1 MAQYTAHDL
10 IKIPRTRDVKIQ
22 EDVIFFQMGLPE
34 DILDG
39 LTAAGFQRPSPIQ
52 LKAIPLGRCGFDLI
66 IRAKS
71 GTGKTVV
78 FGVIALETL
87 DIEISSPQVLII
99 APTREISIQISHV
112 LQAIGSKIKGLKVE
126 YFVGGIPIEEDKKK
140 LSKCHIAVG
149 APGRVK
155 HLIEKGLL
163 IVSKVRL
170 FVLDEADKLM
180 EINFQT
186 DINYIFSKLPC
197 SKQVIASSATYP
209 GDLETFV
216 QTYMSS
222 PVLTSPDL
230 DAPILIGIKQF
241 VAVVS
246 AHPNTMKQ
254 VQIKVDELVKIF
266 TKIPFKQSLV
276 FMNYQS
282 RAQSVSNK
290 INSMGFSSLYIT
302 GNQDMAKR
310 LETVEKLR
318 NCECRI
324 MVSTDLTARGIDVEN
339 VNMVINFDVPTNPA
353 TYLHRIGRAGRYGS
367 RGISVTIISESELP
381 SFKELLTSVGGPN
394 FYLFKLNSDY
404 AEDVWADDITVFE
417 KVYSKSETSN
427 INIDQTFLKFENGTP
442 IVIPVSLSST
452 VNDAS
457 SSENNIASTSP
468 ATYEKCKSISSIDT
482 VVNNKSSSENNV
494 ANITI
499 VKYDECESI
508 SSKCDTTLNDTPSPE
523 NNIANTITTKLH
535 EKPNTCISSKNKEHE
550 AVSNNLHIKPRTNL
564 NEKIKIS
571 SLFQHHVQEKIQGI
585 IDLQQSEKHKEVST
599 AESIGVKI
607 SEEQEDLSIVDS
619 SRSENVHKFKIT
631 PDSDNP
637 SLMEKLNENVVFEV
651 DLSNIEDYKQES
663 VDIENIIQ
671 YMKAPSINEEEE
683 NDDKMDNN
691 EKTST
696 NVSHDTCSMKDP
708 TLMHTLQSSTSESDI
723 SGDNQIWKELNDYL
737 LIYAEEING
746 KDNCIND
753 EESFLKIASNWKEL
767 LDLEISLL
775 NNTYKDMTDSV
786 HKLVYEEH
794 FSALKTFLN
803 IQKRAFLCVF
813 PHLRNDE
820 EIQDTY
826 TYSGLNS
833 NNLLDM
839 YKEIED
845 FKSCFCTVTTKFNA
859 YFPYPIN
866 IDEYMPNLMM
876 SSSEIEEYRKALRYF
891 STYRN
896 PNKKLLEIIDYI
908 AFLNETEKYDLI
920 KKIKDQNL
928 SFSDMKAFLIDEA
941 AKRDLK
947 NDNLMEHL
955 QLSVKPDSSER
966 NGILTEHVQV
976 FEKQVSS
983 EKNGELTE
991 CVQVSQKSVSSE
1003 NEDDNTIQHQKTA
1016 EEVDSPEI
1024 HIINKNNS
1032 KRSSKEMQEAY
1043 SNEVITV
1050 NQNKHETQDKKC
1062 DSITNTISNR
1072 NEEILAN
1079 KEDSRNDKEL
1089 LFQTDK
1095 STNKENNQSLC
1106 SSTSKSSFTSLDEDI
1121 TYSSASKVV
1130 FSKQQEMASDS
1141 NRRQK
1146 TGKKD
1151 ATYIRKEI
1159 KNFQTRYI
1167 PVQTNNI
1174 LYNTNNSHSKLN
1186 EHVKSQKDDPKNSVG
1201 NSAACTRNSMPHLTP
1216 HATMNTRKAP
1226 QYSLNSAAQ
1235 CFYPRASYSNLKH
1248 NPDTKEETRLSNQTD
1263 RLYQRSEH
1271 VPAGS
1276 HPSRINER
1284 KTIQSNRESE
1294 CWGQEIDHRG
1304 PKNSNIHKLDDNL
1317 TNGVYSHE
1325 TDIDSFLS
1333 SLRMQTDRLH
1343 LQIYKSQMLEN
1354 WASYDQ

>member
-1 MAQYTAHDL
+1 MAQYNAHDL
-10 IKIPRTRDVKIQ
+10 SKTPRTRDVKIQ
-22 EDVIFFQMGLPE
+22 EDVVFFQMGLPD

-71 GTGKTVV
+71 GTGKTIV

-87 DIEISSPQVLII
+87 DIEISTPQVLII
-99 APTREISIQISHV
+99 APTREISIQICHV
-112 LQAIGSKIKGLKVE
+112 LQAIGSKIKGLKIE
-126 YFVGGIPIEEDKKK
+126 YFVGGILIEEDKKK

-155 HLIEKGLL
+155 HLIEMGLL
-163 IVSKVRL
+163 TVSKIRL

-197 SKQVIASSATYP
+197 NKQVIASSATYP

-241 VAVVS
+241 VAVVP

-290 INSMGFSSLYIT
+290 INSMGFSSLYII

-310 LETVEKLR
+310 LETIEKLR

-339 VNMVINFDVPTNPA
+339 VNMVINFDVPKNSA

-367 RGISVTIISESELP
+367 HGISITIISESEFPL
-381 SFKELLTSVGGPN
+381 FRQLLTSVGGPN
-394 FYLFKLNSDY
+394 FYLFKLNSNY

-417 KVYSKSETSN
+417 KIYSKSETSN
-427 INIDQTFLKFENGTP
+427 INIDNTFLKSENGAP
-442 IVIPVSLSST
+442 IVIPMSISSA

-457 SSENNIASTSP
+457 SSENNVASISTVKH
-468 ATYEKCKSISSIDT
+468 EKCKSISSMDIG
-482 VVNNKSSSENNV
+482 VNDKSSSENNV

-499 VKYDECESI
+499 VKYDKCESV
-508 SSKCDTTLNDTPSPE
+508 SSKCDTPLNGTPSPE
-523 NNIANTITTKLH
+523 NNITNNIKIKLN
-535 EKPNTCISSKNKEHE
+535 EKPNTCISPKNKKHRKT
-550 AVSNNLHIKPRTNL
+550 VSNNLRIKSRRTDI

-571 SLFQHHVQEKIQGI
+571 SLFQHNVQEKIQGRI
-585 IDLQQSEKHKEVST
+585 NLQQSEKHKEIST

-607 SEEQEDLSIVDS
+607 SGEEHEDLLNTDS
-619 SRSENVHKFKIT
+619 FKSGNGYKFKIT
-631 PDSDNP
+631 PDPDNP

-651 DLSNIEDYKQES
+651 PNIEDYKKES
-663 VDIENIIQ
+663 VDIENIMQ
-671 YMKAPSINEEEE
+671 YIKAPSISKEEE

-691 EKTST
+691 EKIST
-696 NVSHDTCSMKDP
+696 NVSQNTCSMKDL
-708 TLMHTLQSSTSESDI
+708 TLMHNLQSSISELDI
-723 SGDNQIWKELNDYL
+723 SEDNQIWKELNDYL
-737 LIYAEEING
+737 LIHAKEIND

-753 EESFLKIASNWKEL
+753 EESFLQIASNWKEL

-775 NNTYKDMTDSV
+775 NKTYKDMTDSV

-794 FSALKTFLN
+794 FFALKTFLN
-803 IQKRAFLCVF
+803 IQKRAFLCIF
-813 PHLRNDE
+813 PQLRNDE

-826 TYSGLNS
+826 IYSGYNS
-833 NNLLDM
+833 NNNLLDM

-845 FKSCFCTVTTKFNA
+845 FKSRYCTVTTKFDA
-859 YFPYPIN
+859 YFPYSIN
-866 IDEYMPNLMM
+866 IDEHMPNLMI
-876 SSSEIEEYRKALRYF
+876 SSSEIEEYRKALQYF

-896 PNKKLLEIIDYI
+896 PNEKLIEIIDYI
-908 AFLNETEKYDLI
+908 AFLSETEKYDLI

-928 SFSDMKAFLIDEA
+928 SFSDMKAFLTEEA
-941 AKRDLK
+941 AKRELK
-947 NDNLMEHL
+947 DDKLMEHL
-955 QLSVKPDSSER
+955 QLSEKLDSSER
-966 NGILTEHVQV
+966 NGILTENIQV
-976 FEKQVSS
+976 FEKVSS
-983 EKNGELTE
+983 EKNSELME
-991 CVQVSQKSVSSE
+991 CVQVSQKSISLE
-1003 NEDDNTIQHQKTA
+1003 NEDNNTIQHQKIA
-1016 EEVDSPEI
+1016 EMDSPEI
-1024 HIINKNNS
+1024 HIINNSS
-1032 KRSSKEMQEAY
+1032 KRSSKEMQETQ

-1050 NQNKHETQDKKC
+1050 NQKDHEIQDK
-1062 DSITNTISNR
+1062 DYNITNTISNR

-1079 KEDSRNDKEL
+1079 KEDSKDGNEL
-1089 LFQTDK
+1089 LFQLDK
-1095 STNKENNQSLC
+1095 LMNEEDNQSMC
-1106 SSTSKSSFTSLDEDI
+1106 STTSKSSFISFHKDI

-1130 FSKQQEMASDS
+1130 SNKQQEITPSS
-1141 NRRQK
+1141 SHKEKNSE
-1146 TGKKD
+1146 KD
-1151 ATYIRKEI
+1151 IMYDKEV

-1174 LYNTNNSHSKLN
+1174 LYNSMNNSYNKLSK
-1186 EHVKSQKDDPKNSVG
+1186 HVKFHKDDPKNSVD
-1201 NSAACTRNSMPHLTP
+1201 NSAACTKYSISTP
-1216 HATMNTRKAP
+1216 HPTINTRKTP
-1226 QYSLNSAAQ
+1226 QYSSNSAAQ
-1235 CFYPRASYSNLKH
+1235 HFHPRASYSNL
-1248 NPDTKEETRLSNQTD
+1248 NYNLDTREQTCVPNQND
-1263 RLYQRSEH
+1263 PHQWNEH
-1271 VPAGS
+1271 ILASS
-1276 HPSRINER
+1276 HPSRTYER
-1284 KTIQSNRESE
+1284 KTIQSNYLPEYWE
-1294 CWGQEIDHRG
+1294 PEIDYC
-1304 PKNSNIHKLDDNL
+1304 PKNSNIHRLDDNL
-1317 TNGVYSHE
+1317 TNDVSSHE

-1333 SLRMQTDRLH
+1333 SLRMQTDQLH
-1343 LQIYKSQMLEN
+1343 LQIYKSQMFEN